1 MVGRQLIYALR
12 GDLESKLGP
21 RFDERMFHDLVAGY
35 GVLPFCMVESVVRSQ
50 MMKLAES
57 P

>member
-50 MMKLAES
+50 MMKLAEK